1 MRVYSRPETKI
12 LWIEF
17 KRPDGR
23 KVRKS
28 SGTTSQKE
36 AEEFLKTEIER
47 SKCITFKE
55 AVVNFF
61 EVKERTLRPTTL
73 EGYRSSLRN
82 VNPMFGDLTLN
93 EIGPERLK
101 QFIREKRKTVS
112 DMSVKRDLAFI
123 SSVFSCAIETMDPPP
138 TVNPVILLS
147 KRGLKEVKRDRWLR
161 PVEYES
167 LLKACTLDMHRIIIK
182 TACHTGMRHTELA
195 SLRKRNIDFVRREI
209 TLEAAEVKNN
219 KDRIVPLCAWLCDEL
234 EALCSTTPGDLVF
247 CYQDTS
253 TLVWKPYPEFKKFW
267 TTARE
272 RSGVKRLK
280 FHDLRHTFASW
291 WVQSG
296 GSLMVLRD
304 VLGHSSLAMVERYAH
319 LNTEARH
326 QEVKRIFE
334 HTLNTVNTPTSAKSL
349 I

>member
-61 EVKERTLRPTTL
+61 EVKERTLRPSSI
-73 EGYRSSLRN
+73 EGYRYSLKS
-82 VNPMFGDLTLN
+82 VNPIFGDLTLS
-93 EIGPERLK
+93 EIGQAKLK
-101 QFIREKRKTVS
+101 EFIREKRKTVS
-112 DMSVKRDLAFI
+112 DMSVKRDLRFI
-123 SSVFSCAIETMDPPP
+123 SSVFSCTIETMDRPPE
-138 TVNPVILLS
+138 VNPVIALP
-147 KRGLKEVKRDRWLR
+147 KRGLKDVKRDRWLR
-161 PVEYES
+161 PTEYAA
-167 LLKACTLDMHRIIIK
+167 LLKACTLDMQRMIIK
-182 TACHTGMRHTELA
+182 TACHTGMRHGELA
-195 SLRKRNIDFVRREI
+195 SIRKRNIDFVRREVI
-209 TLEAAEVKNN
+209 LDAVDVKNN
-219 KDRIVPLCAWLCDEL
+219 KERVVPLCAWLCDEL
-234 EALCSTTPGDLVF
+234 EALCATTPGDLVF
-247 CYQDTS
+247 CYQDPLTRE
-253 TLVWKPYPEFKKFW
+253 WKPYPEFKKFW
-267 TTARE
+267 TTVRI

-296 GSLMVLRD
+296 GDLMVLRD
-304 VLGHSSLAMVERYAH
+304 VLGHSTLAMVERYAH
-319 LNTEARH
+319 LNSEARH

-334 HTLNTVNTPTSAKSL
+334 HTLNTLSKPASAK
-349 I
+349 